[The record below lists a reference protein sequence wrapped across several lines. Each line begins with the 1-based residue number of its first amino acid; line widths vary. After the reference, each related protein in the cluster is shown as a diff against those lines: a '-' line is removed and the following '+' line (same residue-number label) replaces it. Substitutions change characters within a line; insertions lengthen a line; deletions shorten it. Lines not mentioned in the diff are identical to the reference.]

1 MILRLLFPHLRRG
14 KPGKWFASYVLTFYG
29 RLFIG
34 GPTVDDLPKQAPMK
48 VRQRIVGT
56 WFDHNEDRLPE
67 KRLDKWEVGQL
78 KAAQLR
84 DEEEKWA
91 AVRAFL
97 YSVGLVLVLYGLAA
111 GVNKAASGF
120 EARWAKHKAEVA
132 AEEAREY
139 AAKRDIL
146 KKEWAADIARYSAQK
161 CIDEVSELRDR
172 KTDQKRDRYTALQ
185 QGCADKR
192 ADIEKLAKTWS
203 LDDCTKAGVQLNK
216 QLADGASHTW
226 VDELIFRGH
235 CYPTYGAAL
244 EARLK

>member
-14 KPGKWFASYVLTFYG
+14 KPGKWFASYVLKLYG
-29 RLFIG
+29 YLFIG
-34 GPTVDDLPKQAPMK
+34 GPKVDDLPKQAPIE
-48 VRQRIVGT
+48 VRERIVRT
-56 WFDHNEDRLPE
+56 WFDHHEDRLPE
-67 KRLDKWEVGQL
+67 KRMVKWEVGQL

-97 YSVGLVLVLYGLAA
+97 YSACLVLALYGLGA
-111 GVNKAASGF
+111 GVNKAASGI

-139 AAKRDIL
+139 AAKRDTL
-146 KKEWAADIARYSAQK
+146 MKQWAADIAGYSAQK
-161 CIDEVSELRDR
+161 CIDEVSDLRDR

-192 ADIEKLAKTWS
+192 ADIEKVAKTWS

-216 QLADGASHTW
+216 QLDDGGSHTW
-226 VDELIFRGH
+226 VDELIFRNH
-235 CYPTYGAAL
+235 CYPTYGAEL

>member
-1 MILRLLFPHLRRG
+1 MILRLLFPHLRRS
-14 KPGKWFASYVLTFYG
+14 KPGKWFASYVLKLYG
-29 RLFIG
+29 DLFIG
-34 GPTVDDLPKQAPMK
+34 GPKADDLPPQAPIE
-48 VRQRIVGT
+48 VRERIVRT
-56 WFDHNEDRLPE
+56 WFDHHEDRLPE
-67 KRLDKWEVGQL
+67 KRLVKWEVGQL

-97 YSVGLVLVLYGLAA
+97 YSVCLVVVLYGLGA
-111 GVNKAASGF
+111 GVNKAASGV

-139 AAKRDIL
+139 AAKRDTL
-146 KKEWAADIARYSAQK
+146 MKQWAADIAGYSAQK
-161 CIDEVSELRDR
+161 CIDEVSDLRDR

-192 ADIEKLAKTWS
+192 ADIEKLAKIWS
-203 LDDCTKAGVQLNK
+203 LDDCTKAGVRLNK
-216 QLADGASHTW
+216 MLADGGSHTW
-226 VDELIFRGH
+226 IDELIFRGH

>member
-1 MILRLLFPHLRRG
+1 MRRG

-29 RLFIG
+29 RLCIG
-34 GPTVDDLPKQAPMK
+34 GPKVDDLPKQAPTK
-48 VRQRIVGT
+48 VRQRIVDT
-56 WFDHNEDRLPE
+56 WFNHSEDRLPE

-97 YSVGLVLVLYGLAA
+97 YSVGLVLVLYGLGA
-111 GVNKAASGF
+111 GINKAASGV
-120 EARWAKHKAEVA
+120 EARWERHKAEVA

-139 AAKRDIL
+139 AAKRDTL
-146 KKEWAADIARYSAQK
+146 MKEWAAEIAGYSAQK
-161 CIDEVSELRDR
+161 CIDEVSDLRDR

-185 QGCADKR
+185 KGCAAKR

-203 LDDCTKAGVQLNK
+203 LDDCTNFGIQTNK
-216 QLADGASHTW
+216 QLAEGGSHTW

>member
-1 MILRLLFPHLRRG
+1 MILRLLFPHLRRS
-14 KPGKWFASYVLTFYG
+14 KPGKFFASHLLTFYG
-29 RLFIG
+29 QLCIG
-34 GPTVDDLPKQAPMK
+34 GPKVDDLPKQAPIE
-48 VRQRIVGT
+48 VRERIVGT
-56 WFDHNEDRLPE
+56 WFDHSEDRLPE
-67 KRLDKWEVGQL
+67 KRLEKWEVGQL

-97 YSVGLVLVLYGLAA
+97 YSVCLVLVLYGLGA
-111 GVNKAASGF
+111 GVNKAASGV
-120 EARWAKHKAEVA
+120 EARWAKHKAEAA

-139 AAKRDIL
+139 AAKRDTL
-146 KKEWAADIARYSAQK
+146 MKEWAADIAGYSTRK
-161 CIDEVSELRDR
+161 CIDEVSDLRDR

-216 QLADGASHTW
+216 VLADGGTHTW

-235 CYPTYGAAL
+235 CYPTYGDAL
-244 EARLK
+244 KERLK